1 MANPVAARAV
11 RLVYVRD
18 LLTERPRTVRELAAL
33 CGVSSGAIYRDL
45 IDLQLEPLCVP
56 LTVEGGRWRILD
68 LWARD

>member
-1 MANPVAARAV
+1 
-11 RLVYVRD
+11 
-18 LLTERPRTVRELAAL
+18 
-33 CGVSSGAIYRDL
+33 VSSGAIYRDL